1 VQKALATSDE
11 SSGRGNGQERIW
23 AGRGEV
29 GGMFRV
35 DEEENNYPVAWG
47 MREIIRKR
55 REPRVPGG

>member
-1 VQKALATSDE
+1 LGWE
-11 SSGRGNGQERIW
+11 RRGW
-23 AGRGEV
+23 W
-29 GGMFRV
+29 MFRV